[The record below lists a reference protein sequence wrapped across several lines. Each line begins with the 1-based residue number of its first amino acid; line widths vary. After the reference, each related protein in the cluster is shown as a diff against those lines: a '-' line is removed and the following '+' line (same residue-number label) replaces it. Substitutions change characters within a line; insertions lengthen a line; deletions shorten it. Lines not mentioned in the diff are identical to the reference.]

1 MPQRLSTLTL
11 AAAFLLC
18 SGTALA
24 SSCDQS
30 EADVADTSIMHYRE
44 SKCADKVMNQAEA
57 TFKEGVELEKRGE
70 MSRMCGNFNSA
81 LMQLDRYRRGDW
93 REKYSRVAK
102 QVDEDFADR
111 LARFEKT
118 ICPQKIQLYRHLANK
133 GDARA
138 MFRLGS
144 SYLKGAGVPQNDT
157 EALNWLQQ
165 AANRDYPD
173 AYMALGMMYSDG
185 MAFAPDYRIAFTW
198 FSKSAGLNNAEAQF
212 QLGGLY
218 RKGMGVEK
226 SPQQAVEWYRKAAE
240 QGHQGAKAR
249 LKEMY
254 RAKEAKEP
262 LFGY

>member
-1 MPQRLSTLTL
+1 MSNKLHSFAL
-11 AAAFLLC
+11 AAAMSLV
-18 SGTALA
+18 STVTVA
-24 SSCDQS
+24 SSCDPA
-30 EADVADTSIMHYRE
+30 EVDVADTSILHYRE
-44 SKCADKVMNQAEA
+44 SKCASKVMEQAGD

-70 MSRMCGNFNSA
+70 MSRMCSNFNSA
-81 LMQLDRYRRGDW
+81 LVQLDKYRRGDW
-93 REKYSRVAK
+93 RERYARIAQ
-102 QVDEDFADR
+102 QVDADFADR

-118 ICPQKIQLYRHLANK
+118 ICPQKIDLYRHLSGK
-133 GDARA
+133 GDAWA

-144 SYLKGAGVPQNDT
+144 SYLKGTGVPQNDT

-185 MAFAPDYRIAFTW
+185 MAFAPDYRIAFNW
-198 FSKSAGLNNAEAQF
+198 FAKSAALNNAEAQY
-212 QLGGLY
+212 QLGGMY
-218 RKGMGVEK
+218 RKGLGVEK
-226 SPQQAVEWYRKAAE
+226 SARQAVEWYRKAAE
-240 QGHQGAKAR
+240 QGNEEAKAR

>member
-1 MPQRLSTLTL
+1 MSQRLSTFTL
-11 AAAFLLC
+11 AAALLLC
-18 SGTALA
+18 NGIAFA
-24 SSCDQS
+24 SSCDPS
-30 EADVADTSIMHYRE
+30 EADVSDTSIMFYRE
-44 SKCADKVMNQAEA
+44 SKCAGKAMEQAEE
-57 TFKEGVELEKRGE
+57 TFKEGIQLEKRGE
-70 MSRMCGNFNSA
+70 MSRMCSNFNSA
-81 LMQLDRYRRGDW
+81 LMRLDKYRRGDW
-93 REKYSRVAK
+93 RDKYSRIAK

-118 ICPQKIQLYRHLANK
+118 ICPQKIELYRHLANK
-133 GDARA
+133 GDAWA
-138 MFRLGS
+138 MYRLGI
-144 SYLKGAGVPQNDT
+144 SYSKGTGVRQNDN

-185 MAFAPDYRIAFTW
+185 MAFAPDYRSAFNW
-198 FSKSAGLNNAEAQF
+198 FSKSAALNDAEAQF

-218 RKGMGVEK
+218 RKGLGVEK

-240 QGHQGAKAR
+240 QGHEGAKVR

-254 RAKEAKEP
+254 RSKEAKEP

>member
-1 MPQRLSTLTL
+1 MSQSLSTLIL
-11 AAAFLLC
+11 AASLMLCNGAAF
-18 SGTALA
+18 A
-24 SSCDQS
+24 SSCDPS
-30 EADVADTSIMHYRE
+30 EADVADSSIMHYRE
-44 SKCADKVMNQAEA
+44 SKCAGKVMAQAEE

-70 MSRMCGNFNSA
+70 MSRMCSNFNSA
-81 LMQLDRYRRGDW
+81 LMQLDKYRRGDW
-93 REKYSRVAK
+93 REEYSRIAK
-102 QVDEDFADR
+102 QVDEDFADQ

-118 ICPQKIQLYRHLANK
+118 ICPQKIQLYRYLSGK
-133 GDARA
+133 GDAWA

-144 SYLKGAGVPQNDT
+144 SYLKGVGVPQNDT

-185 MAFAPDYRIAFTW
+185 MAFAPDYRIAFAW
-198 FSKSAGLNNAEAQF
+198 FSKSAALNNAEAQF

-226 SPQQAVEWYRKAAE
+226 SPMQAVEWYRKAAE
-240 QGHQGAKAR
+240 QGHEGAKAR

>member
-1 MPQRLSTLTL
+1 MFRNSTSLTL
-11 AAAFLLC
+11 AAVLTLANGVAF
-18 SGTALA
+18 A
-24 SSCDQS
+24 SSCDPS
-30 EADVADTSIMHYRE
+30 EADVTDTSIMHYRE
-44 SKCADKVMNQAEA
+44 SKCANKVMDQAEA
-57 TFKEGVELEKRGE
+57 GFKEGEMLEKRGE
-70 MSRMCGNFNSA
+70 MSRMCSNFNNA
-81 LMQLDRYRRGDW
+81 LLQLDRYRRGEW
-93 REKYSRVAK
+93 RGNHSRIAK
-102 QVDEDFADR
+102 RVDEVFADR

-118 ICPQKIQLYRHLANK
+118 ICPQKLDLYRHLAGK
-133 GDARA
+133 GDAWA

-144 SYLKGAGVPQNDT
+144 SYAKGIGVQQNDT
-157 EALNWLQQ
+157 EALHWWQQ

-173 AYMALGMMYSDG
+173 AFMALGMMYSDG

-198 FSKSAGLNNAEAQF
+198 FSKSAELNDAEAQF

-226 SPQQAVEWYRKAAE
+226 SSRQAVEWYRKAAE
-240 QGHQGAKAR
+240 QGHEGAKAR

>member
-1 MPQRLSTLTL
+1 MSRSLSTLTL
-11 AAAFLLC
+11 AAALTLC
-18 SGTALA
+18 SGVAIP
-24 SSCDQS
+24 SSCDPS
-30 EADVADTSIMHYRE
+30 ETDVADTSIMHYRE
-44 SKCADKVMNQAEA
+44 SKCANKVMDQADEK
-57 TFKEGVELEKRGE
+57 FEEGIKLEQRGE
-70 MSRMCGNFNSA
+70 MSRMCSNFNTA

-93 REKYSRVAK
+93 RDNYSRIAK
-102 QVDEDFADR
+102 RVDEVFADR

-118 ICPQKIQLYRHLANK
+118 VCPQKLDLYRHLSGK
-133 GDARA
+133 GDAWA
-138 MFRLGS
+138 MFRLGT
-144 SYLKGAGVPQNDT
+144 SYAKGIGVRQNDT

-165 AANRDYPD
+165 AANRDYPE

-185 MAFAPDYRIAFTW
+185 MAFAPDYRIAYTW
-198 FSKSAGLNNAEAQF
+198 FSKSAELNDAEAQF

-226 SPQQAVEWYRKAAE
+226 SAKQAVEWYRKAAE
-240 QGHQGAKAR
+240 QGHEGAKAR